1 MVPVFTHVAGRPAR
15 IAAALAALWLAAP
28 AARAEEAV
36 RGLATPCVVELFTS
50 QGCSS
55 CPKADALLQRLAMQ
69 DGVIALTMPIDYWDY
84 LGWKDT
90 LAQHAFTKRQKGYAA
105 ARGDS
110 HVYTPQVVVSG
121 AAQAIG
127 SDGADIV
134 RASGAARAAGAM
146 TVPVRIAEKGETVE
160 IGAAPP
166 GAARE
171 GQVVALRVARART
184 VEIGRGENR
193 GRSVT
198 YANVVRGV
206 AKLGHWSGAARV
218 FDIPPG
224 LSRMEGDALVVLLQ
238 AGEAERP
245 GVVLGAAMTK

>member
-1 MVPVFTHVAGRPAR
+1 MDVRFMRDAGRPAR
-15 IAAALAALWLAAP
+15 IVAALAALWLAAP
-28 AARAEEAV
+28 AARAGEAAK
-36 RGLATPCVVELFTS
+36 GLATPCVVELFTS

-69 DGVIALTMPIDYWDY
+69 DGVIALTMPVDYWDY

-90 LAQHAFTKRQKGYAA
+90 LAQPVFTRRQKGYAA

-110 HVYTPQVVVSG
+110 HVFTPQVVVSG

-127 SDGADIV
+127 SDGADIA

-146 TVPVRIAEKGETVE
+146 AVPVRIGEKGAQVE

-184 VEIGRGENR
+184 VDIGRGENR

-206 AKLGHWSGAARV
+206 ERLGPWNGAARV
-218 FDIPPG
+218 FEIPQR

-238 AGEAERP
+238 AGDAERP
-245 GVVLGAAMTK
+245 GLVLGAAMTR

>member
-1 MVPVFTHVAGRPAR
+1 
-15 IAAALAALWLAAP
+15 
-28 AARAEEAV
+28 
-36 RGLATPCVVELFTS
+36 
-50 QGCSS
+50 
-55 CPKADALLQRLAMQ
+55 
-69 DGVIALTMPIDYWDY
+69 
-84 LGWKDT
+84 
-90 LAQHAFTKRQKGYAA
+90 
-105 ARGDS
+105 
-110 HVYTPQVVVSG
+110 
-121 AAQAIG
+121 
-127 SDGADIV
+127 
-134 RASGAARAAGAM
+134 M

-206 AKLGHWSGAARV
+206 AQLGPWNGASRV
-218 FDIPPG
+218 FEIPKS
-224 LSRMEGDALVVLLQ
+224 LTRMEGDALVVLLQ

-245 GVVLGAAMTK
+245 GLVLGAAMTK